1 MGEGD
6 GSIVKKLLVR
16 MPKQLQGRRR
26 GGKRLTRSE
35 YACHKLY
42 VRVCVCVPFASMDDG
57 ASAAFARMFAIPLVG
72 RYSRVPGEQLSFN
85 LCPRAAC
92 GRVTVTVS

>member
-16 MPKQLQGRRR
+16 MPKQLKGRRR
-26 GGKRLTRSE
+26 GGKRLARCE

-42 VRVCVCVPFASMDDG
+42 VRVCVRCVPFASKR
-57 ASAAFARMFAIPLVG
+57 AFALEFALVG
-72 RYSRVPGEQLSFN
+72 RYSRVSN
-85 LCPRAAC
+85 LPAC
-92 GRVTVTVS
+92 GRVTVS